1 MLAWAAQA
9 RVQISLLA
17 PDLVRVRASFRK
29 KLPARDHS
37 WAIAKTAWDAPQ
49 WNLREEP
56 GILRITTGELEVV
69 VSRDPLLISFRDAK
83 SHQVINADRQPM
95 QFDAQKGTVAAVKQ
109 LGWEEHF
116 YGLGEKAARLD
127 KRRGEVS
134 MWNSDTDRKKVG

>member
-1 MLAWAAQA
+1 MKLSLRRMLCLAMISGAAAAVDLAGLSAIGPVTSFTRTGSAVLLACADQSE
-9 RVQISLLA
+9 VQISLLA

-69 VSRDPLLISFRDAK
+69 VGRDPLRS
-83 SHQVINADRQPM
+83 
-95 QFDAQKGTVAAVKQ
+95 
-109 LGWEEHF
+109 EE
-116 YGLGEKAARLD
+116 
-127 KRRGEVS
+127 RR
-134 MWNSDTDRKKVG
+134 VGKECRS